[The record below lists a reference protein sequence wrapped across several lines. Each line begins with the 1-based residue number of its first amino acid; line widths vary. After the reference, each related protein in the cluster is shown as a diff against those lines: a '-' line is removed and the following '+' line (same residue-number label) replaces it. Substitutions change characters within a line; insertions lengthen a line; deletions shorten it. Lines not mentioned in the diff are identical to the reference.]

1 MKFEITK
8 EKIVNLI
15 SLISRIPSKHS
26 NLPILECVFFELK
39 NNSLTLRATN
49 LEIGLEINVLVRG
62 SGDGS
67 VAVYGNI
74 INSFFQNLQGDKN
87 ILFESVN
94 NSLAV
99 SCGDISVNLKTLP
112 ADDFPTIPEAA
123 GGEVKISAKY
133 LHKGLKTV
141 LFSAS
146 LSGLRP
152 DLSSV
157 YVYSE
162 GENLIFAATDSFR
175 LAEKKIKNKTK
186 EKIGFLLPIKNA
198 IEMVRLLEGETGEV
212 VMSVHKNQISIK
224 TPNMFV
230 TSRLVEGNFPD
241 YGQIIP
247 KEYSSEA
254 LILKDDLAQALKLA
268 NIFSDSF
275 NQVTFLFTPAKKNLE
290 VTTRGGQYGG
300 VNSVIRGQFKGE
312 SLEMNYNHRYASEC
326 LSSIESDSVS
336 ILLAGA
342 HKPTVI
348 RGSGDPS
355 FTYLVMPLN
364 K

>member
-1 MKFEITK
+1 MKFEINK

-15 SLISRIPSKHS
+15 SLISRIPSKHY
-26 NLPILECVFFELK
+26 NLPILECVFFEL
-39 NNSLTLRATN
+39 
-49 LEIGLEINVLVRG
+49 
-62 SGDGS
+62 
-67 VAVYGNI
+67 
-74 INSFFQNLQGDKN
+74 
-87 ILFESVN
+87 VN

-186 EKIGFLLPIKNA
+186 EK
-198 IEMVRLLEGETGEV
+198 
-212 VMSVHKNQISIK
+212 
-224 TPNMFV
+224 
-230 TSRLVEGNFPD
+230 
-241 YGQIIP
+241 
-247 KEYSSEA
+247 
-254 LILKDDLAQALKLA
+254 
-268 NIFSDSF
+268 
-275 NQVTFLFTPAKKNLE
+275 
-290 VTTRGGQYGG
+290 
-300 VNSVIRGQFKGE
+300 
-312 SLEMNYNHRYASEC
+312 
-326 LSSIESDSVS
+326 
-336 ILLAGA
+336 
-342 HKPTVI
+342 
-348 RGSGDPS
+348 
-355 FTYLVMPLN
+355 
-364 K
+364 